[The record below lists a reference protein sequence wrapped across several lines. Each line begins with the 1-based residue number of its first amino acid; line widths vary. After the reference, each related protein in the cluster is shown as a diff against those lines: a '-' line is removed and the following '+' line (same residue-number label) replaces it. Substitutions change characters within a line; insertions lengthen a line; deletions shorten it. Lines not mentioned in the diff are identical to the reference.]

1 MNSEDQTKNNLSKII
16 TLAVYAVA
24 MALVEAAVVI
34 YLRELYYPTGF
45 LIRTTAD
52 VAVIPSGILNVELWR
67 EAATIIMLAAVA
79 HLAFGDLQR
88 KVAAFFWTFSIW
100 DLTYYLSLFVFLSWP
115 ASLFTLDIYFL
126 IPWPWIGPVL
136 FPVALFS
143 IIAVVSLWFIIKFK
157 SES

>member
-1 MNSEDQTKNNLSKII
+1 MNSEGQAKNNPSKII

-52 VAVIPSGILNVELWR
+52 MAVIPSGILNVERWR
-67 EAATIIMLAAVA
+67 EAATIIMLAAVG
-79 HLAFGDLQR
+79 HLAFDDLQR
-88 KVAAFFWTFSIW
+88 KVAAFFWTFAIW
-100 DLTYYLSLFVFLSWP
+100 DLAYYLFLFMFLSWP
-115 ASLFTLDIYFL
+115 TSLFTLDVYFL
-126 IPWPWIGPVL
+126 IPRPWIGPVL

-143 IIAVVSLWFIIKFK
+143 IIAIVSLWFITRSK